1 MSNNMFSKVLG
12 EHATWLNG
20 LSLFSNKFNGKHYN
34 KQNSAIKQ
42 VTPPQ
47 G

>member
-1 MSNNMFSKVLG
+1 MSDNIFSRVLG
-12 EHATWLNG
+12 EHSTWLNG
-20 LSLFSNKFNGKHYN
+20 LSLFSNKINGKHYN
-34 KQNSAIKQ
+34 KQNSTTKQ